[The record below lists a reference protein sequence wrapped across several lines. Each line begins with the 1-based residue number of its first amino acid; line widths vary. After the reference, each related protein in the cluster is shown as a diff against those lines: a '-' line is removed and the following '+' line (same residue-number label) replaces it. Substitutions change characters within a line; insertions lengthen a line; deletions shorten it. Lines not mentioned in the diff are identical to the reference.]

1 MLKIVKWLA
10 ILLVFFIAL
19 VIVVGFMLPKT
30 FHVDRSIVIHAEKA
44 AIHALVSDLR
54 QWQRWTPWLEA
65 DPTIVTT
72 FGPTSSGIGAHQSWT
87 GESGGG
93 QLTIIASSVET
104 GIVYD
109 MTFEKEMYPSVGQV
123 RYETVDGGTQV
134 SWIMDGES
142 PGNPL
147 GRYFGL
153 MIDTMVG
160 PMFEQGLEKLR
171 VETEGAK
178 QDGTVQ
184 EDAA

>member
-10 ILLVFFIAL
+10 ILLVLFIAL

-30 FHVDRSIVIHAEKA
+30 FHVDRSIVIQADKE
-44 AIHALVSDLR
+44 AIHSLVSDLR
-54 QWQRWTPWLEA
+54 QWERWTPWQVA

-72 FGPTSSGIGAHQSWT
+72 FGPTSSGVGAHQSWT

-93 QLTIIASSVET
+93 QLTIIASSLET

-109 MTFEKEMYPSVGQV
+109 MSFEKELYPSVGQV

-171 VETEGAK
+171 VEAETL
-178 QDGTVQ
+178 
-184 EDAA
+184 